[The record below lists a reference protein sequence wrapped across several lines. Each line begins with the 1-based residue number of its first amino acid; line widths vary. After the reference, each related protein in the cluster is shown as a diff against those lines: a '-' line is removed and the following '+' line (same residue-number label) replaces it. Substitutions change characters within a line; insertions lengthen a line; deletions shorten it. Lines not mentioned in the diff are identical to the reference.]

1 LPLKGTFSM
10 SRISAHGAVVAAT
23 VSAVLGLC
31 LVGGLVGGV
40 ATDARAAVDAAA
52 VNGVANADGST
63 VASQDDALS
72 ALLGRPTGGSREG
85 VSFGV
90 GSGVPLQ
97 LDLATGLDAGGNALG
112 VSGNAGSGVALSAD
126 VAEWIAAASAAPLPV
141 GVPAQAANVL
151 VGGATPAVAAQ
162 ARSFVLAAASDRPR
176 DIAQRLAAARG
187 WNGAQWSCLSQLW
200 QRESMFET
208 TIRNSR
214 SGAYGIP
221 QALPAAKMATA
232 GADWRVNPVTQIRWG
247 LSYIG
252 TRYGTPCDAWSY
264 WKRHRS
270 Y

>member
-1 LPLKGTFSM
+1 LSLKGIFSM
-10 SRISAHGAVVAAT
+10 SRTSAHGAVVAATT

-31 LVGGLVGGV
+31 LVGGLLGGV
-40 ATDARAAVDAAA
+40 ATDARAGIDAAA
-52 VNGVANADGST
+52 VNGIASADGST
-63 VASQDDALS
+63 GASQGDALS
-72 ALLGRPTGGSREG
+72 TLLGRPTGGSREG

-97 LDLATGLDAGGNALG
+97 LDLATGLDA
-112 VSGNAGSGVALSAD
+112 SGNAGAGVALSAD
-126 VAEWIAAASAAPLPV
+126 VTDWIAATSAAPVPV
-141 GVPAQAANVL
+141 IAPARAASTVL
-151 VGGATPAVAAQ
+151 GAGGSAVVAQ
-162 ARSFVLAAASDRPR
+162 SRSFMSTAVSNRPR
-176 DIAQRLAAARG
+176 DIAQRLAAAKG
-187 WNGAQWSCLSQLW
+187 WDGAQWSCLDQLW

-221 QALPAAKMATA
+221 QALPATKMATA

>member
-1 LPLKGTFSM
+1 M
-10 SRISAHGAVVAAT
+10 SRTSAHGAVVAAT
-23 VSAVLGLC
+23 TVSAVLGLC
-31 LVGGLVGGV
+31 LGGGLVGGV

-72 ALLGRPTGGSREG
+72 ALLGRSTGGSREG

-112 VSGNAGSGVALSAD
+112 VSGIASSGVALSAD
-126 VAEWIAAASAAPLPV
+126 VAERIAAAPLPV
-141 GVPAQAANVL
+141 GVPAQATSVL
-151 VGGATPAVAAQ
+151 GGAATPTVVAQ
-162 ARSFVLAAASDRPR
+162 TRSFVLAAASDRPR

-187 WNGAQWSCLSQLW
+187 WNGTQWSCLSQLW

-221 QALPAAKMATA
+221 QALPATKMATA
-232 GADWRVNPVTQIRWG
+232 GADWRVNPVTQILWG